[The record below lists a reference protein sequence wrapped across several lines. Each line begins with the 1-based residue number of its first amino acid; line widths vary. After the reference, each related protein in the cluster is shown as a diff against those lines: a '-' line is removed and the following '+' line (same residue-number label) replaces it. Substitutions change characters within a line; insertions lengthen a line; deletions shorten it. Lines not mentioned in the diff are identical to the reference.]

1 VQAPASDPVSSQVRG
16 TPLLICSR
24 VARQFGRRRVLR
36 DVSFEGYSG
45 EVLGILGPNGSG
57 KTTLLGVLSTLAE
70 PSRGRVSYPAAAAL
84 DSPRRMIGVLG
95 HEPQLYGELTARENL
110 ELFARLSGITDV
122 AGTVARALEQARLA
136 DRADDFVE
144 RFSRGMRQRLAFE
157 RVLLPSPQVL
167 LLDEPFTGLDD
178 ESAQRMVDRLAMLR
192 DAGTLVVLATHD
204 LLLVES
210 LVDRAC
216 IVKGG
221 VLVPLDRTLPLAEAY
236 RAAVGVS
243 DGVGRARSP
252 LGAPKPAGEGGSGA
266 PQGVSDQDRPR
277 SENGPYH
284 DGRAGS
290 PSPVHRQAAF
300 GERALPTVNEASM
313 ADIARAAGVL
323 LAKDLRIEWRSREGL
338 LTTACFALSCVLV
351 FSFGLVRNGTPM
363 PDAGPAVLWVTIA
376 LAGTL
381 AMARTFE
388 RERAAG
394 TLMAVLTSST
404 PRPAIY
410 LGKWG
415 ALMALMFAVEIVL
428 LPLVALFFQM
438 PLDRRPLLVVGLLAA
453 GTTGYA
459 AIGTLFAAMLAR
471 TRTRDVLLP
480 LLLYPMSVP
489 VIIGGV
495 RGTTAA
501 LADPYVPGV
510 VSLWLPLLIC
520 FDAVFAILALWT
532 FGTLM
537 TEAAP
542 RVAKEA

>member
-1 VQAPASDPVSSQVRG
+1 MEASAPERVGRQVRA
-16 TPLLICSR
+16 TPLLVCSR

-36 DVSFEGYSG
+36 DISFEAYGG
-45 EVLGILGPNGSG
+45 EVFGLLGPNGSG

-70 PSRGRVSYPAAAAL
+70 PSRGRVTYPAASGL

-110 ELFARLSGITDV
+110 ELFGRLGGVPDIQGAV
-122 AGTVARALEQARLA
+122 QRALEDARLT
-136 DRADDFVE
+136 DRGDDLVD

-157 RVLLPSPQVL
+157 RVLLTAPRIL

-178 ESAQRMVDRLAMLR
+178 ESAQRMVGRLAALR
-192 DAGTLVVLATHD
+192 DNGTLIVLATHD

-221 VLVPLDRTLPLAEAY
+221 VLVPLDRSRPLAESY
-236 RAAVGVS
+236 RAAVGVTAA
-243 DGVGRARSP
+243 VGKRADP
-252 LGAPKPAGEGGSGA
+252 DA
-266 PQGVSDQDRPR
+266 
-277 SENGPYH
+277 
-284 DGRAGS
+284 DGRLGQ
-290 PSPVHRQAAF
+290 P
-300 GERALPTVNEASM
+300 ALPSSAEASL
-313 ADIARAAGVL
+313 AEIARAAWIL
-323 LAKDLRIEWRSREGL
+323 LAKDVRIEWRSREGL
-338 LTTACFALSCVLV
+338 LTTACFALACVLV

-363 PDAGPAVLWVTIA
+363 PDAGPAVLWVTVA

-394 TLMAVLTSST
+394 TLMAVLASAT
-404 PRPAIY
+404 PRPSIY

-415 ALMALMFAVEIVL
+415 ALMALMFAVEVVL

-438 PLDRRPLLVVGLLAA
+438 PLDRRPAVVVALLAA
-453 GTTGYA
+453 GTAGYA

-495 RGTTAA
+495 RGTAAA

>member
-1 VQAPASDPVSSQVRG
+1 MAGAA
-16 TPLLICSR
+16 PLLICSH

-36 DVSFEGYSG
+36 DICFDGYGG
-45 EVLGILGPNGSG
+45 EVLALLGPNGSG

-70 PSRGRVSYPAAAAL
+70 PSRGHVHYPVAAGL
-84 DSPRRMIGVLG
+84 DSPRRVIGVLG

-110 ELFARLSGITDV
+110 TLFAELAGLRDISTRVTQALSD
-122 AGTVARALEQARLA
+122 ARLD
-136 DRADDFVE
+136 DRGEELVE

-157 RVLLPSPQVL
+157 RVLLAAPRVL

-178 ESAQRMVDRLAMLR
+178 ESAQRMLARLASER
-192 DAGTLVVLATHD
+192 DGGTLVVLATHD
-204 LLLVES
+204 LLLVEP

-216 IVKGG
+216 IVKNG
-221 VLVPLDRTLPLAEAY
+221 VLVPLDRSLALADAY
-236 RAAVGVS
+236 RAAVSAEVERRS
-243 DGVGRARSP
+243 PDGDDTAPSRSRRSPRLPDSLGHDGDRARP
-252 LGAPKPAGEGGSGA
+252 TQPRPADTSI
-266 PQGVSDQDRPR
+266 
-277 SENGPYH
+277 
-284 DGRAGS
+284 
-290 PSPVHRQAAF
+290 
-300 GERALPTVNEASM
+300 
-313 ADIARAAGVL
+313 ADIARAAWVL
-323 LAKDLRIEWRSREGL
+323 LEKDLRIEWRSREGL
-338 LTTACFALSCVLV
+338 LTTAFFALACVLV
-351 FSFGLVRNGTPM
+351 FSFGLVHDGTPV
-363 PDAGPAVLWVTIA
+363 PDAGPAVLWVTVA

-394 TLMAVLTSST
+394 TLTAVLASAA
-404 PRPAIY
+404 PRPALY

-415 ALMALMFAVEIVL
+415 ALMVLMISVELVL

-438 PLDRRPLLVVGLLAA
+438 PLDRRPLLVVGLLIA
-453 GTTGYA
+453 GTAGYA
-459 AIGTLFAAMLAR
+459 AVGTLFAAMLAR
-471 TRTRDVLLP
+471 MRTRDVLLP

-495 RGTTAA
+495 RGTAAA

-510 VSLWLPLLIC
+510 VSLWLPLLVC

>member
-1 VQAPASDPVSSQVRG
+1 MTDGRTDDAR
-16 TPLLICSR
+16 PLLVCTH

-36 DVSFEGYSG
+36 DITFEGFPG
-45 EVLGILGPNGSG
+45 EVFGLLGPNGSG

-70 PSRGRVSYPAAAAL
+70 PSRGSVVYPAAAGL
-84 DSPRRMIGVLG
+84 DSPRRAIGVLG

-110 ELFARLSGITDV
+110 DLFARL
-122 AGTVARALEQARLA
+122 AGLADRDAAVSRALEHAKLA
-136 DRADDFVE
+136 DRGDDFVE

-157 RVLLPSPQVL
+157 RVLLTSPRIL

-178 ESAQRMVDRLAMLR
+178 ESAHRMVERLAALR

-204 LLLVES
+204 LVLVES
-210 LVDRAC
+210 LVDRASV
-216 IVKGG
+216 VKGG
-221 VLVPLDRTLPLAEAY
+221 VLVPLDRSLPLATAY
-236 RAAVGVS
+236 RAAVAPDASGEPARTPRRPEAPVAVRGVE
-243 DGVGRARSP
+243 
-252 LGAPKPAGEGGSGA
+252 APAA
-266 PQGVSDQDRPR
+266 VD
-277 SENGPYH
+277 
-284 DGRAGS
+284 
-290 PSPVHRQAAF
+290 PSVR
-300 GERALPTVNEASM
+300 
-313 ADIARAAGVL
+313 DIARAAGVL

-338 LTTACFALSCVLV
+338 LTTACFALACVLV
-351 FSFGLVRNGTPM
+351 FSFGLVREGAPV
-363 PDAGPAVLWVTIA
+363 PDAGPAILWVTMA

-394 TLMAVLTSST
+394 TLVAVLASPV

-415 ALMALMFAVEIVL
+415 ALMALMFSVEVVL
-428 LPLVALFFQM
+428 LPLVSLFFQM
-438 PLDRRPLLVVGLLAA
+438 PLGRQPLTVAGLLAV
-453 GTTGYA
+453 GTAGYA

-489 VIIGGV
+489 IIIGGV
-495 RGTTAA
+495 RGTAAA

-510 VSLWLPLLIC
+510 VGLWLPLLVC

-532 FGTLM
+532 FGALM

-542 RVAKEA
+542 RVAKES

>member
-1 VQAPASDPVSSQVRG
+1 MSA
-16 TPLLICSR
+16 PLLVCSH

-36 DVSFEGYSG
+36 DISFEGYPG
-45 EVLGILGPNGSG
+45 EVLGLLGPNGSG

-70 PSRGRVSYPAAAAL
+70 PSRGSVTYPTAAHL
-84 DSPRRMIGVLG
+84 DSPRRIIGVLG

-110 ELFARLSGITDV
+110 ELFARL
-122 AGTVARALEQARLA
+122 AGVEDIATAVTRALDQARLS
-136 DRADDFVE
+136 DRGDDLVE

-157 RVLLPSPQVL
+157 RVLLPSPRVL

-178 ESAQRMVDRLAMLR
+178 ESAHRMVVRLGELR

-216 IVKGG
+216 IVRGG
-221 VLVPLDRTLPLAEAY
+221 VLLPLERSLPLAESY
-236 RAAVGVS
+236 RAAVNGEAAVPS
-243 DGVGRARSP
+243 GVGRDASP
-252 LGAPKPAGEGGSGA
+252 RPRA
-266 PQGVSDQDRPR
+266 VSD
-277 SENGPYH
+277 EG
-284 DGRAGS
+284 DGRL
-290 PSPVHRQAAF
+290 
-300 GERALPTVNEASM
+300 GEAALPSAPALPPKATLPAESSLT
-313 ADIARAAGVL
+313 DIARAAWVL
-323 LAKDLRIEWRSREGL
+323 LAKDLRIEWRSREGI
-338 LTTACFALSCVLV
+338 LTTACFALACVLV
-351 FSFGLVRNGTPM
+351 FSFGLVRDGTPV
-363 PDAGPAVLWVTIA
+363 PDAGPAVLWVTVA

-394 TLMAVLTSST
+394 TLMAVLASPT

-415 ALMALMFAVEIVL
+415 ALMALMFSVELVL

-438 PLDRRPLLVVGLLAA
+438 PIDREPLVLVALLAA
-453 GTTGYA
+453 GTAGYA

-495 RGTTAA
+495 RGTAAA

-537 TEAAP
+537 TDAAP

>member
-1 VQAPASDPVSSQVRG
+1 MTTAASDAALSRQVAGQPAPARPSPAMAPSE
-16 TPLLICSR
+16 PLLVCR
-24 VARQFGRRRVLR
+24 GVARQFGRRRVLR
-36 DVSFEGYSG
+36 DISFEGHAG
-45 EVLGILGPNGSG
+45 EVFGLLGPNGSG

-70 PSRGRVSYPAAAAL
+70 PSRGHVAYPGAAGL
-84 DSPRRMIGVLG
+84 DSPRRIIGVLG

-110 ELFARLSGITDV
+110 ELFARL
-122 AGTVARALEQARLA
+122 AGVHDIPAAVTRALEHARLA
-136 DRADDFVE
+136 DRGDDLVE

-157 RVLLPSPQVL
+157 RVLLPAPRIL

-178 ESAQRMVDRLAMLR
+178 ESAHRMVERLAALR
-192 DAGTLVVLATHD
+192 DTGTLVVLATHD

-216 IVKGG
+216 IVKAG
-221 VLVPLDRTLPLAEAY
+221 VLVSLDRTRPLAESY
-236 RAAVGVS
+236 RAAVATEHAEHGARTVTSSNVS
-243 DGVGRARSP
+243 RIDPFPSAAR
-252 LGAPKPAGEGGSGA
+252 GAQRVE
-266 PQGVSDQDRPR
+266 
-277 SENGPYH
+277 
-284 DGRAGS
+284 
-290 PSPVHRQAAF
+290 PSILTIAHAAW
-300 GERALPTVNEASM
+300 
-313 ADIARAAGVL
+313 VL

-338 LTTACFALSCVLV
+338 LTTACFALACVLV
-351 FSFGLVRNGTPM
+351 FSFGLVHDGTPV
-363 PDAGPAVLWVTIA
+363 PDAGPAVLWVTVA

-394 TLMAVLTSST
+394 TLMAVLASPA
-404 PRPAIY
+404 PRASIY

-415 ALMALMFAVEIVL
+415 ALMALMFAVELVL

-438 PLDRRPLLVVGLLAA
+438 PLDRRPWLVMALLAT
-453 GTTGYA
+453 GTAGYA

-495 RGTTAA
+495 RGSAAA

>member
-1 VQAPASDPVSSQVRG
+1 
-16 TPLLICSR
+16 

-36 DVSFEGYSG
+36 DVSFEGYPG
-45 EVLGILGPNGSG
+45 EVFGLLGPNGSG

-70 PSRGRVSYPAAAAL
+70 PSRGRVTYPGASGL
-84 DSPRRMIGVLG
+84 DSPRRIIGVLG

-110 ELFARLSGITDV
+110 ELFARL
-122 AGTVARALEQARLA
+122 AGVDDIPAAATRALEQARLG
-136 DRADDFVE
+136 DRGDDLVE

-157 RVLLPSPQVL
+157 RVLLPSPRIL

-178 ESAQRMVDRLAMLR
+178 ESAHRMVARLAALR
-192 DAGTLVVLATHD
+192 DAGTLIVLATHD
-204 LLLVES
+204 LLLVEA

-221 VLVPLDRTLPLAEAY
+221 VLVPLERSLPLAESY
-236 RAAVGVS
+236 RAAVGDDVATR
-243 DGVGRARSP
+243 GV
-252 LGAPKPAGEGGSGA
+252 
-266 PQGVSDQDRPR
+266 
-277 SENGPYH
+277 
-284 DGRAGS
+284 GRAGS
-290 PSPVHRQAAF
+290 PSRPSPHPSPSPRNEAEGRL
-300 GERALPTVNEASM
+300 GEPALPAPVETSLS
-313 ADIARAAGVL
+313 DIARAAWVL
-323 LAKDLRIEWRSREGL
+323 LVKDLRIEWRSREGL
-338 LTTACFALSCVLV
+338 LTTACFALACVLV
-351 FSFGLVRNGTPM
+351 FSFGLVRDGTPV
-363 PDAGPAVLWVTIA
+363 PDAGPAVLWVTVA

-388 RERAAG
+388 RERSAG
-394 TLMAVLTSST
+394 TLMAVLASPA
-404 PRPAIY
+404 PRPSIY

-415 ALMALMFAVEIVL
+415 ALMALMFAVELVL

-438 PLDRRPLLVVGLLAA
+438 PLDRRPLVVMSLLAT
-453 GTTGYA
+453 GTAGYA

-495 RGTTAA
+495 RGTSAA

-510 VSLWLPLLIC
+510 VSLWLPLLIS
-520 FDAVFAILALWT
+520 FDAVFATLALWT

>member
-1 VQAPASDPVSSQVRG
+1 ME
-16 TPLLICSR
+16 PLLVASR
-24 VARQFGRRRVLR
+24 IARQFGRRRVLR
-36 DVSFEGYSG
+36 DITFEGYPG
-45 EVLGILGPNGSG
+45 EVFGLLGPNGSG

-70 PSRGRVSYPAAAAL
+70 PSRGTVRYPLADGL
-84 DSPRRMIGVLG
+84 DSPRRLIGVLG

-110 ELFARLSGITDV
+110 ELFARLAGLSDV
-122 AGTVARALEQARLA
+122 GALVDASLERARLA

-157 RVLLPSPQVL
+157 RVLLPQPRVL

-178 ESAQRMVDRLAMLR
+178 ESARRMVGRLAALR

-210 LVDRAC
+210 LVDRAG
-216 IVKGG
+216 IIRQG
-221 VLVPLDRTLPLAEAY
+221 VLVPLDRSLPLADAY
-236 RAAVGVS
+236 RAAVDAGNAERGTPTVQGNAGVES
-243 DGVGRARSP
+243 VGRRTPSAEGTMRQSDSV
-252 LGAPKPAGEGGSGA
+252 GAGA
-266 PQGVSDQDRPR
+266 
-277 SENGPYH
+277 
-284 DGRAGS
+284 A
-290 PSPVHRQAAF
+290 
-300 GERALPTVNEASM
+300 EASL

-338 LTTACFALSCVLV
+338 LTTACFALACVLV
-351 FSFGLVRNGTPM
+351 FSFGLVREGTPV
-363 PDAGPAVLWVTIA
+363 PDAGPAVLWVTVA

-388 RERAAG
+388 RERSAG
-394 TLMAVLTSST
+394 TLMAVLASPT
-404 PRPAIY
+404 PRPAVY
-410 LGKWG
+410 LGKWLG
-415 ALMALMFAVEIVL
+415 LMALMFSVEVVL

-438 PLDRRPLLVVGLLAA
+438 PLDRHPLMVAGLLAT
-453 GTTGYA
+453 GTAGYA

-495 RGTTAA
+495 RGTAAA
-501 LADPYVPGV
+501 LADPYVPGIV
-510 VSLWLPLLIC
+510 GLWLPLLVC

-542 RVAKEA
+542 RVAKEN

>member
-1 VQAPASDPVSSQVRG
+1 MEALATPPAGAAVRSS
-16 TPLLICSR
+16 PLLICSH

-36 DVSFEGYSG
+36 DISFEGHAG
-45 EVLGILGPNGSG
+45 EVLGLLGPNGSG
-57 KTTLLGVLSTLAE
+57 KTTLLAVLSTMAE
-70 PSRGRVSYPAAAAL
+70 PSRGRVAYPVAEGL
-84 DSPRRMIGVLG
+84 DSPRRVLGVLG

-110 ELFARLSGITDV
+110 ALFARLAGVRDIATAV
-122 AGTVARALEQARLA
+122 ATALEQARLT
-136 DRADDFVE
+136 DRGDDLVE

-157 RVLLPSPQVL
+157 RVVLPAPRVL

-178 ESAQRMVDRLAMLR
+178 ESARRMVERLAALR

-204 LLLVES
+204 LILVES

-216 IVKGG
+216 VVKNG
-221 VLVPLDRTLPLAEAY
+221 VLVALDPSVPLPDAY
-236 RAAVGVS
+236 RAVVGT
-243 DGVGRARSP
+243 DAARSGGP
-252 LGAPKPAGEGGSGA
+252 GSLVLGNGIDNGHQRLIEAPSAGEA
-266 PQGVSDQDRPR
+266 
-277 SENGPYH
+277 E
-284 DGRAGS
+284 
-290 PSPVHRQAAF
+290 PSI
-300 GERALPTVNEASM
+300 
-313 ADIARAAGVL
+313 ADIARATWVL

-351 FSFGLVRNGTPM
+351 FSFGLVRDGTPAA
-363 PDAGPAVLWVTIA
+363 DAGPAVLWVTVA

-394 TLMAVLTSST
+394 TLMAVLASPA
-404 PRPAIY
+404 PRPSIY

-415 ALMALMFAVEIVL
+415 ALMALIFAVEIVL

-438 PLDRRPLLVVGLLAA
+438 PLDRRPLMVVGLLAA
-453 GTTGYA
+453 GTAGYA

-495 RGTTAA
+495 RGTAAA

-520 FDAVFAILALWT
+520 FDAVFVTLALWT

-537 TEAAP
+537 IEAAP

>member
-1 VQAPASDPVSSQVRG
+1 M
-16 TPLLICSR
+16 TPLLVCR
-24 VARQFGRRRVLR
+24 AVARQFGRRRVLR
-36 DVSFEGYSG
+36 NITFDGYPG
-45 EVLGILGPNGSG
+45 EVFGLLGPNGSG

-70 PSRGRVSYPAAAAL
+70 PSRGDVVFPSASAL
-84 DSPRRMIGVLG
+84 DSPRRIIGVLG

-110 ELFARLSGITDV
+110 ELFARLSGVPDV
-122 AGTVARALEQARLA
+122 DAAVQQALEQAHLV

-157 RVLLPSPQVL
+157 RVLLPRPQVL

-178 ESAQRMVDRLAMLR
+178 ESAHRMVDRLAALR
-192 DAGTLVVLATHD
+192 DAGALIVLATHD

-210 LVDRAC
+210 LVDRAA

-221 VLVPLDRTLPLAEAY
+221 VLVPLDRTMPLADSY
-236 RAAVGVS
+236 R
-243 DGVGRARSP
+243 RA
-252 LGAPKPAGEGGSGA
+252 LIAGEGDDAS
-266 PQGVSDQDRPR
+266 S
-277 SENGPYH
+277 
-284 DGRAGS
+284 RADV
-290 PSPVHRQAAF
+290 SPVATHGGRPAGAA
-300 GERALPTVNEASM
+300 TVETSL
-313 ADIARAAGVL
+313 ADIIRAAAIL

-338 LTTACFALSCVLV
+338 LTTACFALACVLV
-351 FSFGLVRNGTPM
+351 FSFGLVHDGTPLA
-363 PDAGPAVLWVTIA
+363 DSGPAVLWVTVA

-394 TLMAVLTSST
+394 TLMAVLTSPV
-404 PRPAIY
+404 PRPSIY

-415 ALMALMFAVEIVL
+415 ALMALMFAVELVL
-428 LPLVALFFQM
+428 VPLVALFFQM
-438 PLDRRPLLVVGLLAA
+438 PLQRRPLTVALFVAA
-453 GTTGYA
+453 GTAGYA
-459 AIGTLFAAMLAR
+459 AVGTLFAAMLAR

-495 RGTTAA
+495 RGTVAA
-501 LADPYVPGV
+501 LAEPYVPGV

-520 FDAVFAILALWT
+520 FDAVFAVLALWT

>member
-1 VQAPASDPVSSQVRG
+1 ME
-16 TPLLICSR
+16 PLLVASR
-24 VARQFGRRRVLR
+24 IARQFGRRRVLR
-36 DVSFEGYSG
+36 DISFEGYAG
-45 EVLGILGPNGSG
+45 EVFGLLGPNGSG

-70 PSRGRVSYPAAAAL
+70 PSRGSVRYPAADGL
-84 DSPRRMIGVLG
+84 DSPRRLIGVLG

-110 ELFARLSGITDV
+110 ELFARLADVKDV
-122 AGTVARALEQARLA
+122 AGAVSVALERAHLT

-157 RVLLPSPQVL
+157 RVLLPAPRVL

-178 ESAQRMVDRLAMLR
+178 ESAHRMVSRLASLR

-210 LVDRAC
+210 LVDRAG
-216 IVKGG
+216 IIRQG

-236 RAAVGVS
+236 RAAVNAGAAPPVTAHS
-243 DGVGRARSP
+243 GWHERPSVASAGARTAHA
-252 LGAPKPAGEGGSGA
+252 GNGEGVTPPPRPAA
-266 PQGVSDQDRPR
+266 P
-277 SENGPYH
+277 SEAEN
-284 DGRAGS
+284 S
-290 PSPVHRQAAF
+290 IS
-300 GERALPTVNEASM
+300 E
-313 ADIARAAGVL
+313 IARAAWVL

-338 LTTACFALSCVLV
+338 LTTACFALACVLV
-351 FSFGLVRNGTPM
+351 FSFGLVREGTPV
-363 PDAGPAVLWVTIA
+363 PDAGPAVLWVTVA

-394 TLMAVLTSST
+394 TLMAVLASPT
-404 PRPAIY
+404 PRPAVY
-410 LGKWG
+410 LGKWFG
-415 ALMALMFAVEIVL
+415 LMALMFSVELVL

-438 PLDRRPLLVVGLLAA
+438 PLDRHPLMVASLLAM
-453 GTTGYA
+453 GTAGYA

-495 RGTTAA
+495 RGTAAA

-510 VSLWLPLLIC
+510 VGLWLPLLVC

-542 RVAKEA
+542 RVAKEN

>member
-1 VQAPASDPVSSQVRG
+1 MSA
-16 TPLLICSR
+16 PLLVCSH

-36 DVSFEGYSG
+36 DISFEGYPG
-45 EVLGILGPNGSG
+45 EVLGLLGPNGSG

-70 PSRGRVSYPAAAAL
+70 PSRGSVTYPTAAHL
-84 DSPRRMIGVLG
+84 DSPRRIIGVLG

-110 ELFARLSGITDV
+110 ALFARL
-122 AGTVARALEQARLA
+122 AGVEDISTAVTRALDQARLI
-136 DRADDFVE
+136 DRGDDLVE

-157 RVLLPSPQVL
+157 RVLLPGPRVL

-178 ESAQRMVDRLAMLR
+178 ESAHRMVERLGELR

-221 VLVPLDRTLPLAEAY
+221 VLLPLDRSLPLAESY
-236 RAAVGVS
+236 RAAVNAEHVERRTPNADGRS
-243 DGVGRARSP
+243 DRVLGRDRSP
-252 LGAPKPAGEGGSGA
+252 SGPTMGVNRPGA
-266 PQGVSDQDRPR
+266 DD
-277 SENGPYH
+277 
-284 DGRAGS
+284 DGRL
-290 PSPVHRQAAF
+290 
-300 GERALPTVNEASM
+300 GEPALPTEAALPPEAPTPAESSLT
-313 ADIARAAGVL
+313 DIARAAWVL
-323 LAKDLRIEWRSREGL
+323 LAKDLRIEWRSREGI
-338 LTTACFALSCVLV
+338 LTTACFALACVLV
-351 FSFGLVRNGTPM
+351 FSFGLVRDGTPV
-363 PDAGPAVLWVTIA
+363 PDAGPAVLWVTVA

-394 TLMAVLTSST
+394 TLMAVLASPT

-415 ALMALMFAVEIVL
+415 ALMALMFSVELVL

-438 PLDRRPLLVVGLLAA
+438 PIDREPLVLVALLAA
-453 GTTGYA
+453 GTAGYA

-495 RGTTAA
+495 RGTAAA

-537 TEAAP
+537 TDAAP